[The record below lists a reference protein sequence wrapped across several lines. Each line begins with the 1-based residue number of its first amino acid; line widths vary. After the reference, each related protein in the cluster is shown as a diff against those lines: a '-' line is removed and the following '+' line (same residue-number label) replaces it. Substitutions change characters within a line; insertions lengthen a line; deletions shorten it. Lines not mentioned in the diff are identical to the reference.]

1 MSPQDSAS
9 LPLGG
14 GLHGECGRGR
24 RPRSTGGESRVGSVE
39 AADGFVGE
47 SARSAAVPAYA
58 GKWLTLRFAGA
69 SGWGS
74 GPRYGS
80 GGHCGHVSVRTL
92 ARLVRIAVPG

>member
-1 MSPQDSAS
+1 MGSWASRHAARRFPHTRGNGQKFDDSDQY
-9 LPLGG
+9 
-14 GLHGECGRGR
+14 
-24 RPRSTGGESRVGSVE
+24 VI
-39 AADGFVGE
+39 
-47 SARSAAVPAYA
+47 AVPAYA

-69 SGWGS
+69 SGRGS

>member
-1 MSPQDSAS
+1 MASAVVGVG
-9 LPLGG
+9 PAPPAAN
-14 GLHGECGRGR
+14 RGSDPW
-24 RPRSTGGESRVGSVE
+24 RPP
-39 AADGFVGE
+39 DGFVGE
-47 SARSAAVPAYA
+47 PARSAAVPAYA

-80 GGHCGHVSVRTL
+80 GGPCGHVSVRTL

>member
-1 MSPQDSAS
+1 MASAVVGVG
-9 LPLGG
+9 PAPPAAN
-14 GLHGECGRGR
+14 RG
-24 RPRSTGGESRVGSVE
+24 
-39 AADGFVGE
+39 